1 VTGDFLQ
8 GTVYIYI
15 ILIIFVI
22 TNIEGADQ
30 VSPSLLALSSGVI
43 NVIAAPNSP
52 RNALP
57 EDGAASAWYIM
68 IIDISSPLYY

>member
-1 VTGDFLQ
+1 
-8 GTVYIYI
+8 
-15 ILIIFVI
+15 
-22 TNIEGADQ
+22 
-30 VSPSLLALSSGVI
+30 LLALSSGVI